1 MSIRN
6 VYDEICSYEN
16 IIRAEKN
23 AAEHKHYDWE
33 VLLFRG
39 NYEENIYDIVHTLRD
54 GKVPPTTYR
63 HFYVYIPKLRKVI
76 YIDYV
81 SKIIERAIYNVIN
94 PLVCKGFIEHS
105 YSCIPGRGQLLAM
118 QDLQKWLRYC
128 IQNGKTWY
136 YYKFDVEK
144 FFYRMD
150 HDVLMEIVGKK
161 IQDDRTVKLIEH
173 YVREAPI
180 PFGLP
185 LGITSPM
192 IPQSEMIWD
201 VGIPIGGGLSHML
214 ANMYMDVL
222 DHECKRKLRI
232 KYYTRYMDDTIVLS
246 DDKSQLHEWG
256 DFVSE
261 FLWRRLKLN
270 LNNRSA
276 LRPIGQG
283 IEYVGY
289 RIWPHYVTL
298 RKSTSLR
305 MKKTLRT
312 RQEQYRR
319 YALSFD
325 QVRQTVASYRA
336 MLKHCDCR
344 ELDKAIWTSFVLT
357 HNPKYMEEEPWMENS
372 LFWSY

>member
-1 MSIRN
+1 M
-6 VYDEICSYEN
+6 
-16 IIRAEKN
+16 
-23 AAEHKHYDWE
+23 
-33 VLLFRG
+33 FRR

-54 GKVPPTTYR
+54 GKVPPTFYR

-94 PLVCKGFIEHS
+94 PLVCKGFIDHS

-118 QDLQKWLRYC
+118 QDLQKWLQYC
-128 IQNGKTWY
+128 IGNGNTWY

-150 HDVLMEIVGKK
+150 HEVLMEIVAKK
-161 IQDDRTVKLIEH
+161 IQDDRTVKLIGH

-185 LGITSPM
+185 LGIVSPM
-192 IPQSEMIWD
+192 IPQSEMLWD

-222 DHECKRKLRI
+222 DQECKRKLRI
-232 KYYTRYMDDTIVLS
+232 KYYTRYMDDTIVLA
-246 DDKSQLHEWG
+246 DDKRQLHDWA
-256 DFVSE
+256 DYVSE

-270 LNNRSA
+270 LNNRSV

-289 RIWPHYVTL
+289 RIWPHYVTI
-298 RKSTSLR
+298 RKSTTLR
-305 MKKTLRT
+305 MKRNLRQ
-312 RQEQYRR
+312 RALAYKKYRI
-319 YALSFD
+319 SFAEAH
-325 QVRQTVASYRA
+325 QTVMSYRA
-336 MLKHCDCR
+336 MLKHCDCT
-344 ELDKAIWTSFVLT
+344 ELNASIWRNFVLT
-357 HNPKYMEEEPWMENS
+357 HNTDDEVDPWTEINQS
-372 LFWSY
+372 WNY